1 MSNRT
6 LDTSGAISYGWNS
19 VKKDFW
25 YLVGIA
31 VVSTVI
37 NGLGSSDAKKMNIWD
52 YLSPFLS
59 AWMTCGYTKMM
70 LDYQSGN
77 KLPFPELFTQFKYY
91 WRVLL
96 ATLLLGLIVGVGFIF
111 LIVPGIYLALKYQFT
126 IYLIIDKNLGIMEA
140 MNESSKMTDGVKMSL
155 FMFGLMLIGVMLLG
169 VICLGVGA
177 FVAMPV
183 AWLATVVV
191 YRRLAGA
198 PQPVTPTPVQAQ

>member
-59 AWMTCGYTKMM
+59 AWMAA
-70 LDYQSGN
+70 D
-77 KLPFPELFTQFKYY
+77 
-91 WRVLL
+91 
-96 ATLLLGLIVGVGFIF
+96 
-111 LIVPGIYLALKYQFT
+111 
-126 IYLIIDKNLGIMEA
+126 
-140 MNESSKMTDGVKMSL
+140 
-155 FMFGLMLIGVMLLG
+155 
-169 VICLGVGA
+169 
-177 FVAMPV
+177 
-183 AWLATVVV
+183 
-191 YRRLAGA
+191 
-198 PQPVTPTPVQAQ
+198 TPR